1 MENDNLGGEKALLE
15 ERRKKLDQL
24 RDKGSAYGNT
34 FKPQNSAKK
43 LHEEYGQFSK
53 EALVKKDIKNIS
65 IAGRIVLKRVMGKAS
80 FATLRDS
87 SGDIQIYVTKNNV
100 DESVYEDFK
109 TWDLGDIVG
118 ISGTLFRTQ
127 KDELTIDVWDLEMIT
142 KSLRPMPEK
151 FKGLTDIEARYRQRY
166 LDLMTNTSTKEV
178 FIKRTKIIDS
188 MRKIMNKVG
197 YLEVETPMMHPLAG
211 GAVARPFVT
220 QHNALGQDLYLRIAP
235 ELYLKRLLV
244 GGFDKVFE
252 INRSFRNEGLSTKHN
267 PEFTMM
273 EWYEAYASM
282 QDQMNL
288 TKEIILNA
296 ASAAGCK
303 SKITWDGEEINLDNF
318 NQSTLTDLVL
328 EHNKDLSKDDIANKK
343 VLSNFLKDK
352 KIKIE
357 KNWEVG
363 RMLLEVFEETVESR
377 LIDPTFVTEY
387 PVEVSPLSRRNQD
400 NPDFADRFELFIGGK
415 EFANGFCELNDP
427 DDQASR
433 FEKQVEAKDS
443 GDKEAMDY
451 DHDYITAL
459 EHGMPPAVGVGM
471 GVDRLVMLL
480 TNQSSIRDVLLFPQ
494 LKSNE

>member
-1 MENDNLGGEKALLE
+1 MDKDNLSGEKALIE

-24 RDKGSAYGNT
+24 RDKGSAYGNS
-34 FKPQNSAKK
+34 FKPQNNSNDIFK
-43 LHEEYGQFSK
+43 EYGEFSK
-53 EALVKKDIKNIS
+53 DELAEKDIKNIS
-65 IAGRIVLKRVMGKAS
+65 VAGRIVLKRVMGNAS

-100 DESVYEDFK
+100 EQSVYEDFK

-118 ISGTLFRTQ
+118 VSGSLFRT
-127 KDELTIDVWDLEMIT
+127 KTDELTIDVWDLEMIT

-166 LDLMTNTSTKEV
+166 LDLMTNTATKEV
-178 FIKRTKIIDS
+178 FIKRTKIIDA
-188 MRKIMNKVG
+188 MRKKMNEVG

-244 GGFDKVFE
+244 GGFEKVFE

-273 EWYEAYASM
+273 EWYQAYASM
-282 QDQMNL
+282 QDQMDL
-288 TKEIILNA
+288 TRDIILNA
-296 ASAAGCK
+296 ASAASCESIIK
-303 SKITWDGEEINLDNF
+303 WDDVDINLDNF
-318 NQSTLTDLVL
+318 TQSTLTSLVL
-328 EHNKDLSKDDIANKK
+328 DHNKELSEDDLTDKHKLSDFLKNKK
-343 VLSNFLKDK
+343 VKV
-352 KIKIE
+352 E
-357 KNWEVG
+357 KNWGVG
-363 RMLLEVFEETVESR
+363 RMILEIFEETVESK

-387 PVEVSPLSRRNQD
+387 PVEVSPLSRRSEE

-433 FEKQVEAKDS
+433 FEDQVAAKDS

-459 EHGMPPAVGVGM
+459 EHGMPPAVGVGL

-494 LKSNE
+494 LKS

>member
-1 MENDNLGGEKALLE
+1 MDNDNLGGEKALLE

-43 LHEEYGQFSK
+43 LHEEFGQFSK
-53 EALVKKDIKNIS
+53 EELVKKDIKNIS

-100 DESVYEDFK
+100 DDSVYEDFK

-118 ISGTLFRTQ
+118 ISGKLFRTQ

-166 LDLMTNTSTKEV
+166 LDLMTNNSSKEV

-303 SKITWDGEEINLDNF
+303 SKITWDDEEINLDNF

-328 EHNKDLSKDDIANKK
+328 DHNKDLSKDDIANRQ

-433 FEKQVEAKDS
+433 FEKQVVAKES

>member
-1 MENDNLGGEKALLE
+1 MDKENLSGEKALIE
-15 ERRKKLDQL
+15 ERRKKLEQL
-24 RDKGSAYGNT
+24 RNKGNAYGNS
-34 FKPQNSAKK
+34 FKPENNAKD
-43 LHEEYGQFSK
+43 LHEKYDEFSK
-53 EALVKKDIKNIS
+53 EELVEKNIKDIS
-65 IAGRIVLKRVMGKAS
+65 VAGRIVLKRVMGNAS

-100 DESVYEDFK
+100 EESVYEDFK

-118 ISGTLFRTQ
+118 VSGTIFRT
-127 KDELTIDVWDLEMIT
+127 KTDELTIDVWDLEMIT

-188 MRKIMNKVG
+188 MRKIMNEVG

-244 GGFDKVFE
+244 GGFERVFE

-273 EWYEAYASM
+273 EWYQAYASM
-282 QDQMNL
+282 QDQMDL
-288 TKEIILNA
+288 TRDIIINA
-296 ASAAGCK
+296 AKAINCE
-303 SKITWDGEEINLDNF
+303 SKIKWDDIEINLDNF
-318 NQSTLTDLVL
+318 TQSTLSNLVL
-328 EHNKDLSKDDIANKK
+328 DYNKCLSADDLNDSKKLEE
-343 VLSNFLKDK
+343 VLKNNN
-352 KIKIE
+352 IKIE
-357 KNWEVG
+357 KNWGSG
-363 RMLLEVFEETVESR
+363 RMLLEIFEETVESN
-377 LIDPTFVTEY
+377 LIDPTFVKEY
-387 PVEVSPLSRRNQD
+387 PVEVSPLSRRNEEK
-400 NPDFADRFELFIGGK
+400 PEFADRFELFIGGK

-433 FEKQVEAKDS
+433 FVDQVAAKDS
-443 GDKEAMDY
+443 GDKEAMDF
-451 DHDYITAL
+451 DQDYITAL

-494 LKSNE
+494 LKS

>member
-1 MENDNLGGEKALLE
+1 MDNENISGEKALIE
-15 ERRKKLDQL
+15 ERRKKLKQL
-24 RDKGSAYGNT
+24 RDKGSAYGNS
-34 FKPQNSAKK
+34 FKPQNNALK
-43 LHEEYGQFSK
+43 LQEEYGNFSK
-53 EALVKKDIKNIS
+53 EVLAEKDVKDIS
-65 IAGRIVLKRVMGKAS
+65 IAGRIVLKRVMGNAS
-80 FATLRDS
+80 FATLRDA

-100 DESVYEDFK
+100 DETVYEDFK

-118 ISGTLFRTQ
+118 VSGSLFKT
-127 KDELTIDVWDLEMIT
+127 KTDELTIDVWDLEMIT

-166 LDLMTNTSTKEV
+166 LDLMTNNETKNV
-178 FIKRTKIIDS
+178 FIKRTRIIDS
-188 MRKIMNKVG
+188 LRKKMNECN

-211 GAVARPFVT
+211 GAVARPFIT

-244 GGFDKVFE
+244 GGFERVFE

-273 EWYEAYASM
+273 EWYQAYASM
-282 QDQMNL
+282 QDQMDL
-288 TKEIILNA
+288 TKDIILSA
-296 ASAAGCK
+296 ASAAGCGSNIEWGDLK
-303 SKITWDGEEINLDNF
+303 INLDNF
-318 NQSTLTDLVL
+318 KQSTLSDLVI
-328 EHNKDLSKDDIANKK
+328 EFNKSLSKDD
-343 VLSNFLKDK
+343 LSDKQKLQDILKDK
-352 KIKIE
+352 KVKIE
-357 KNWEVG
+357 KSWGTG
-363 RMLLEVFEETVESR
+363 RMLLEVFEETVESK
-377 LIDPTFVTEY
+377 LIDPTFVTQY
-387 PVEVSPLSRRNQD
+387 PVEVSPLSRRSES
-400 NPDFADRFELFIGGK
+400 NPDYADRFELFIGGK

-433 FEKQVEAKDS
+433 FEDQVVAKDS

-494 LKSNE
+494 LKS

>member
-15 ERRKKLDQL
+15 ERRKKLNQL

-53 EALVKKDIKNIS
+53 EALVTKDIKNIS

-387 PVEVSPLSRRNQD
+387 PVEVSPLSRRKQD

>member
-1 MENDNLGGEKALLE
+1 MEKDNIGGEKAIIE
-15 ERRKKLDQL
+15 ERRKKLEQL
-24 RDKGSAYGNT
+24 RDKGDAYGNS
-34 FKPQNSAKK
+34 FKPQNNAKN
-43 LHEEYGQFSK
+43 LHEEYGAFSK
-53 EALVKKDIKNIS
+53 EELADKNIKNIS
-65 IAGRIVLKRVMGKAS
+65 IAGRIVLKRVMGNAS
-80 FATLRDS
+80 FATLRDA

-100 DESVYEDFK
+100 EESVYEDFK

-118 ISGTLFRTQ
+118 VSGSLFRT
-127 KDELTIDVWDLEMIT
+127 KTDELTIDVWDLEMIT

-166 LDLMTNTSTKEV
+166 LDLMTNNSTKEI

-188 MRKIMNKVG
+188 MRRKMNEVG

-220 QHNALGQDLYLRIAP
+220 QHNALGQDLFLRIAP

-244 GGFDKVFE
+244 GGFEKVFE

-282 QDQMNL
+282 QDQMDL
-288 TKEIILNA
+288 TKDIILNA
-296 ASAAGCK
+296 ALAAGCEE
-303 SKITWDGEEINLDNF
+303 SIEWDENKINLGNF
-318 NQSTLTDLVL
+318 KQSTLSELVVEYNPEL
-328 EHNKDLSKDDIANKK
+328 KDKDLS
-343 VLSNFLKDK
+343 DK
-352 KIKIE
+352 KILEQHLKSISVKIE
-357 KNWEVG
+357 KAWGPG
-363 RMLLEVFEETVESR
+363 RLLLEIFEETVESK

-387 PVEVSPLSRRNQD
+387 PVEVSPLSRRNEHK
-400 NPDFADRFELFIGGK
+400 PDFADRFELFIGGK

-433 FEKQVEAKDS
+433 FEDQVAAKDS

-494 LKSNE
+494 LKS